1 MAYVRSPKAELTGYQ
16 ERSPFRPSID
26 LRCDFVMVYGIDASM
41 PERIRAYREQGYAV
55 HLMTGIS
62 WGEYQDYLDGT
73 WDGKQHWDEGQRDRN
88 GQEVSHGPTVPYMC
102 PTLSFADYL
111 TEKLKAAVDCGA
123 EAIHM
128 EEPEYW
134 DHSGYSKAFQREY
147 ESYYQE
153 PWRPQHESPDAAY
166 RSARLKVYLY
176 CRAIARISEKIKAYA
191 KETYGKDLRFYV
203 PTHSLINYTTW
214 KILSPE
220 AELLSIPSV
229 DGYIAQVWTGT
240 SREGNVYE
248 GVYRERTFETA
259 FLEYGVMQELVR
271 GTARRMWFLNDPIE
285 DRPMYTWENYELN
298 YKKTLTASLLQP
310 RVWHY
315 EICPWP
321 DRVFNGKYPRL
332 PQDAAA
338 IPADTV
344 AGQAL
349 RALNGNIAPRPIP
362 PSYATLLSSVF
373 QMLGDMDQQDW
384 AFENQPD
391 NVGVFLSDSA
401 LYQRT
406 FPDGIVKKGGLQ
418 GRMTSVLRKNT
429 DPAGYNLEKSKKLM
443 EQVSKDPDLSLDF
456 IQSMAFPQFYA
467 LALPLL
473 KYGLAVRPVQLDNLI
488 RFSGY
493 LQGMRALILSYEFLK
508 PASSDIHTELA
519 AWIRDGGELIYVGDG
534 SDPFHSVRSWWREA
548 GFPDPAAHLFHL
560 CGLPKN
566 AQAGRYPMGKGAVT
580 VVQAAPY
587 TFCFSKAAADGW
599 RKIVHDVLGKAGI
612 PWQDRNDLTLRR
624 GPYLISAVMDESVSG
639 APKVFTGL
647 FADMLAND
655 YAIVRRKEVCPDS
668 SAILFDFSR
677 IENEAFRV
685 IGTSAR
691 MEDARVTDD
700 AFTLRLR
707 AAEGIHAYTRLRLP
721 GKATK
726 IEGKDETGKAVSIHS
741 AWDGDTR
748 TLLMDYQSGGGTILV
763 SGKMEKGRTHDSIA
777 ALQCENASSA
787 GN

>member
-1 MAYVRSPKAELTGYQ
+1 MAYIRSPKTELTGYQ
-16 ERSPFRPSID
+16 ERAAYRPSID
-26 LRCDFVMVYGIDASM
+26 LRCDFVMVYGIDPSM
-41 PERIRAYREQGYAV
+41 PERVRAYREQGYVV

-62 WGEYQDYLDGT
+62 WGGYQDYLDGK
-73 WDGKQHWDEGQRDRN
+73 WDGKTHWDEGQRDRN
-88 GQEVSHGPTVPYMC
+88 DQEVSHGPTVPYMC

-111 TEKLKAAVDCGA
+111 TERLKAAVDSGV

-134 DHSGYSKAFQREY
+134 DHSGYSPAFQREY
-147 ESYYQE
+147 ESFYHE

-191 KETYGKDLRFYV
+191 KEKYGKDIRFYV

-285 DRPMYTWENYELN
+285 DRPMYTWGNYELN

-310 RVWHY
+310 LVHHF

-321 DRVFNGKYPRL
+321 QRVFDGRYPRI
-332 PQDAAA
+332 PQNASA
-338 IPADTV
+338 IPADTS
-344 AGQAL
+344 AGQAM
-349 RALNGNIAPRPIP
+349 RALKGEITPKEIP

-373 QMLGDMDQQDW
+373 QMLGDMDQLDW
-384 AFENQPD
+384 EFENQPD
-391 NVGVFLSDSA
+391 TVGIFLSDSA

-406 FPDGIVKKGGLQ
+406 FPDGIVQKGGLQ
-418 GRMTSVLRKNT
+418 SRMTSVLCKNT
-429 DPAGYNLEKSKKLM
+429 DPADFNREASQALM
-443 EQVSKDPDLSLDF
+443 EEVSRDRDLALDF
-456 IQSMAFPQFYA
+456 IQSMAFPQFYG

-473 KYGLAVRPVQLDNLI
+473 KYGLAVRPVQLDNLK

-493 LQGMRALILSYEFLK
+493 LKDMRVLILSYEFLK
-508 PASSDIHTELA
+508 PASPDIHAELA
-519 AWIRDGGELIYVGDG
+519 AWLRNGGELIYVGDG
-534 SDPFHSVRSWWREA
+534 SDPFHQVRSWWRDA
-548 GFPDPAAHLFHL
+548 GYDEPSDHLFHL
-560 CGLPKN
+560 CGIPRNAKN
-566 AQAGRYPMGKGAVT
+566 GRYPAGKGAVT
-580 VVQAAPY
+580 VVKTAPY
-587 TFCFSKAAADGW
+587 TFCLSKEAAGEW
-599 RKIVHDVLGKAGI
+599 RKIVHSVLSEAGI
-612 PWQDRNDLTLRR
+612 PWRERNDLTLRR
-624 GPYLISAVMDESVSG
+624 GPYLISAVMDESVNDE
-639 APKVFTGL
+639 PKVAEGL
-647 FADMLAND
+647 FADMLEND
-655 YAIVRRKEVCPDS
+655 FKIVHRKEIQPDS
-668 SAILFDFSR
+668 SAILFDFSK

-685 IGTSAR
+685 IGSSAR
-691 MEDARVTDD
+691 IEEAAVTED

-707 AAEGIHAYTRLRLP
+707 SAERIHTYIRFRLP
-721 GKATK
+721 GKPADLKGTDDSGSAVP
-726 IEGKDETGKAVSIHS
+726 ITCSWDAETH
-741 AWDGDTR
+741 
-748 TLLMDYQSGGGTILV
+748 TLLMDYLSAGKTIV
-763 SGKMEKGRTHDSIA
+763 ATGKMEKA
-777 ALQCENASSA
+777 K
-787 GN
+787 

>member
-1 MAYVRSPKAELTGYQ
+1 MAYIRSPQTELTGIQ
-16 ERSPFRPSID
+16 ERRPYRPSID
-26 LRCDFVMVYGIDASM
+26 LRCDFVMVYGIDPSM
-41 PERIRAYREQGYAV
+41 PERVREYRSQGYVV

-62 WGEYQDYLDGT
+62 WGEYQDYLDGK
-73 WDGKQHWDEGQRDRN
+73 WDGKRHWDEGQRDRYD
-88 GQEVSHGPTVPYMC
+88 QEVSHGPRVPYMC

-111 TEKLKAAVDCGA
+111 AERLKTAVDSGV

-147 ESYYQE
+147 ESYYHE

-191 KETYGKDLRFYV
+191 LEKYGRTLRFYV

-220 AELLSIPSV
+220 AQLLHIPSV

-248 GVYRERTFETA
+248 GAYRERTFETA

-271 GTARRMWFLNDPIE
+271 GTQRRMWFLNDPIE

-310 RVWHY
+310 MVHHF

-321 DRVFNGKYPRL
+321 DRVFNGKYPKI
-332 PQDAAA
+332 PANAFD
-338 IPADTV
+338 IPADTA
-344 AGQAL
+344 AGQAM
-349 RALNGNIAPRPIP
+349 RALNGKIEPKEIP
-362 PSYATLLSSVF
+362 ASYATLLSSVF

-384 AFENQPD
+384 EFENQPD
-391 NVGVFLSDSA
+391 STGIFLSDSA

-418 GRMTSVLRKNT
+418 SRMNEILCKNT
-429 DPAGYNLEKSKKLM
+429 DPADFNREASQALM
-443 EQVSKDPDLSLDF
+443 REISKDPDLALDF
-456 IQSMAFPQFYA
+456 IQSMAFPQFYG

-473 KYGLAVRPVQLDNLI
+473 KYGLAVRPVQLDNLT

-493 LQGMRALILSYEFLK
+493 LEEMRVLILSYEFLK
-508 PASSDIHTELA
+508 PTSPDIHAELA

-534 SDPFHSVRSWWREA
+534 SDPFHQVRSWWKES
-548 GFPDPAAHLFHL
+548 GFDDPAAHLLKL
-560 CGLPKN
+560 CGIPLN
-566 AQAGRYPMGKGAVT
+566 AKEGRYPLEKGAVT
-580 VVQAAPY
+580 LVKAAPY
-587 TFCFSKAAADGW
+587 TFCLSNAAADGW
-599 RKIVHDVLGKAGI
+599 RKTVQGAMAQAGI
-612 PWQDRNDLTLRR
+612 PWRERNDLTLRR
-624 GPYLISAVMDESVSG
+624 GPYLISAVMDESVSDQ
-639 APKVFTGL
+639 PKVLEGL
-647 FADMLAND
+647 FADMLEND
-655 YAIVRRKEVCPDS
+655 YAIVHRKEIYPDS

-677 IENEAFRV
+677 IENESFRV
-685 IGTSAR
+685 VGTSAR
-691 MEDARVTDD
+691 IEEANVAEE

-707 AAEGIHAYTRLRLP
+707 AADRIHCYTRLRLP
-721 GKATK
+721 GKVTVL
-726 IEGKDETGKAVSIHS
+726 EGWDDFGNAVPVDFS
-741 AWDGDTR
+741 WDAESR
-748 TLLMDYQSGGGTILV
+748 TLLMDYQSV
-763 SGKMEKGRTHDSIA
+763 GKAITVKGKIEKGA
-777 ALQCENASSA
+777 
-787 GN
+787 